1 MSGKAGRGL
10 ALAAAA
16 AAVLIQFARPAR
28 SNPPVKPE
36 NTMAAQV
43 ETPEAVRLILERA
56 CRDCHSHRTRWPWYS
71 QVAPASWLLARHVNQ
86 GRQKM
91 NLDDWTEEM
100 SAKDICQE
108 TRVGSMPLKGYLAL
122 HPEAKLAGQEIQT
135 LCSWSQRA
143 VYR

>member
-1 MSGKAGRGL
+1 MKTRGV
-10 ALAAAA
+10 ALAAVAIA
-16 AAVLIQFARPAR
+16 LAIQLVRPAR
-28 SNPPVKPE
+28 VNPPVQAG
-36 NTMAAQV
+36 NTMADMV
-43 ETPEAVRLILERA
+43 ETPLAVHQILERA

-71 QVAPASWLLARHVNQ
+71 QVAPASWLLARHVSE

-91 NLDDWTEEM
+91 NLDDWKEEM
-100 SAKDICQE
+100 SVKDICQE

-122 HPEAKLAGQEIQT
+122 HPDAKLSGQEIQT